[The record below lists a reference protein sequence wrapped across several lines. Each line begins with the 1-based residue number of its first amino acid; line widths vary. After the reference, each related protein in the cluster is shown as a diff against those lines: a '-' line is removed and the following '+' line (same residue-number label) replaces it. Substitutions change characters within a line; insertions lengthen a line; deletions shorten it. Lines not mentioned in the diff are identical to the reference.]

1 MTSRIC
7 YDWRQIRAFH
17 WKTSQ
22 KSPKID
28 KGDWWLFFCVQT
40 GYPQSMGVS
49 NLFDH
54 SYLHV
59 TGDGKPTR
67 RRRNKQDGTV
77 VERRNVVDRSK
88 IARRFGDSSIFGCF
102 LWWRCDGF
110 SSWRALHFASQ
121 SFGAEVCPFPCFL
134 VFVAHQSL
142 VKHLAPVFCP
152 LFKPSSAVFA
162 LECDQHN
169 LQVKRTAVC

>member
-1 MTSRIC
+1 M
-7 YDWRQIRAFH
+7 
-17 WKTSQ
+17 
-22 KSPKID
+22 
-28 KGDWWLFFCVQT
+28 FFCVQT

>member
-7 YDWRQIRAFH
+7 YDWRQIRAFR

-40 GYPQSMGVS
+40 GYPQSTGVS

-77 VERRNVVDRSK
+77 VERRNVLDRSK
-88 IARRFGDSSIFGCF
+88 TEIRRSSDAFCGGGVMVF
-102 LWWRCDGF
+102 LRRGGLCILRHNHSEPKYVPFHAGMLKLKAMF
-110 SSWRALHFASQ
+110 KFVQSSL
-121 SFGAEVCPFPCFL
+121 CL
-134 VFVAHQSL
+134 
-142 VKHLAPVFCP
+142 
-152 LFKPSSAVFA
+152 
-162 LECDQHN
+162 
-169 LQVKRTAVC
+169 